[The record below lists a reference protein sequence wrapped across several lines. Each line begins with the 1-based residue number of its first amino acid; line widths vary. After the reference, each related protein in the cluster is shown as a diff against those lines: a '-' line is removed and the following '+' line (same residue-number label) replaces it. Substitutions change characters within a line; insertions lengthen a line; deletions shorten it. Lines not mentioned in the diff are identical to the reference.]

1 MILDADIKAQLNQ
14 YLQLMEGDVL
24 IKVSAE
30 SDAVSTNMLALVDEI
45 SSMSSRITVEKNK
58 ITENAEL

>member
-45 SSMSSRITVEKNK
+45 SNMSSRITVEKQ